1 MQNKLVEW
9 IVEYTEDW
17 RDHRDINYLED
28 WKEFE
33 RLWRGEW
40 AAEDRTRESE
50 RSRITS
56 PALQQAIENHT
67 AEIEEAVFGQGA
79 NFFDIEDDMKDQD
92 KGDIEYLKAYM
103 KECFK
108 KNKTRKNIGDSI
120 LLGSIYGTGIGE
132 VITKKVKELVPATEK
147 LEDINAMVIGTLE
160 TDKVSVT
167 LKPISPQNFLIDP
180 TASTIDDA
188 LGCAIEEFVPAHSI
202 AQNIKKGIYNDVKVM
217 GDESAPDSDLE
228 FSWIDQEFQDDKVRV
243 LRYYGL
249 VPKHLLDAAR
259 DSEDVV
265 DLFEKDSSEEESE
278 LLEEYGDLV
287 EAIVVIADRQYILK
301 AEENP
306 YMMKDRPVVAYQDDT
321 IPNRF
326 WGRGVAEKGYNMQKA
341 IDAQIR
347 SHIDSLALTTV
358 PMMAM
363 DATRLPRGSKFEVRP
378 GKSILTNGNPA
389 EILMP
394 FRFGQTDSSNIET
407 AAKFETMLLQATGT
421 LDTAAMQAQ
430 PVGGELSIQLSS
442 IIKKNKRT
450 LVNFQDQFLIPF
462 IEKAAWRF
470 MQFDP
475 DNFPVKDWKFIP
487 ASTLG
492 MLAREVEQ
500 QQFINLMKTLG
511 PDSPLVPI
519 LMQGVIETSNLANKQ
534 QLLQM
539 LAQAMQP
546 NPQQQ
551 QMEQM
556 QMQLQAGLIQAQTAN
571 LSTKAQKQQA
581 EAQKTAVETQLLPE
595 EVKAKQIA
603 AISTNLQAG
612 DADDKEFERR
622 VKVADLML
630 KEKKVD
636 LQEQD
641 MMQNREIVKM
651 QMKNNLTNN

>member
-1 MQNKLVEW
+1 MQTKLVEW
-9 IVEYTEDW
+9 IVGYADEW
-17 RDHRDINYLED
+17 RDHRDSNYLED

-40 AAEDRTRESE
+40 AAEDKTRESE

-67 AEIEEAVFGQGA
+67 AEIEEAVFGQGGS
-79 NFFDIEDDMKDQD
+79 FFDIDDDMKDQD
-92 KGDIEYLKAYM
+92 KADIEYLKAYM

-132 VITKKVKELVPATEK
+132 VITKKVKELKPATEK

-167 LKPISPQNFLIDP
+167 LKPISPQNFIIDP
-180 TASTIDDA
+180 NATSIDDA

-202 AQNIKKGIYNDVKVM
+202 AINIKKGIYKDVKM
-217 GDESAPDSDLE
+217 LNDDSAPDSDLE
-228 FSWIDQEFQDDKVRV
+228 ASWIDQQYNDDKIRV

-249 VPKHLLDAAR
+249 VPKSLLDA
-259 DSEDVV
+259 SKEEGEVV
-265 DLFEKDSSEEESE
+265 DLFEKEGSEQESE
-278 LLEEYGDLV
+278 VLEEYGDLV
-287 EAIVVIADRQYILK
+287 EAIVVIADNTYLLK

-321 IPNRF
+321 VPNRF

-394 FRFGQTDSSNIET
+394 FRFGQTDTGNIET

-487 ASTLG
+487 SSTLG

-534 QLLQM
+534 QLLAQ

-546 NPQQQ
+546 NPQAQ
-551 QMEQM
+551 QMQQVAEQV
-556 QMQLQAGLIQAQTAN
+556 QLKT
-571 LSTKAQKQQA
+571 A
-581 EAQKTAVETQLLPE
+581 EAQINDLTASAMEKQARAQKIAVETQLLPE
-595 EVKAKQIA
+595 EMRTKQIA
-603 AISTNLQAG
+603 ALSTNLDAG
-612 DADDKEFERR
+612 SQDDKEFERR
-622 VKVADLML
+622 VTVADLML
-630 KEKKVD
+630 KEKKID
-636 LQEQD
+636 LQEKD
-641 MMQNREIVKM
+641 MQQNQRIVNM
-651 QMKNNLTNN
+651 QMKNSLTNE

>member
-9 IVEYTEDW
+9 IVGHTEDW

-40 AAEDRTRESE
+40 AAEDKTRESE

-67 AEIEEAVFGQGA
+67 AEIEEAVFGQGG

-132 VITKKVKELVPATEK
+132 VITKKIKELVPATER

-160 TDKVSVT
+160 TEKVSVT

-180 TASTIDDA
+180 TASTVDEA
-188 LGCAIEEFVPAHSI
+188 LGCAIEEFVPAHSV
-202 AQNIKKGIYNDVKVM
+202 AQNIKKGVYNDVKM
-217 GDESAPDSDLE
+217 LGGESAPDSNLE
-228 FSWIDQEFQDDKVRV
+228 FSWIDQEFQDNKVRV

-249 VPKHLLDAAR
+249 VPKHLLDAAKA
-259 DSEDVV
+259 EDNVV
-265 DLFEKDSSEEESE
+265 DLFEEEKSGEESQ
-278 LLEEYGDLV
+278 LVEEYDDLV
-287 EAIVVIADRQYILK
+287 EAIVVIADKEYLLK

-511 PDSPLVPI
+511 PNSPLVPI

-551 QMEQM
+551 EMEQM
-556 QMQLQAGLIQAQTAN
+556 QLQLQAGLIQAQTAD

-595 EVKAKQIA
+595 EIKAKQIA

-630 KEKKVD
+630 KEKNID
-636 LQEQD
+636 LKEQD
-641 MMQNREIVKM
+641 LVQNREIVKM
-651 QMKNNLTNN
+651 QMQK